1 MSARGIAWGLLLWL
15 AACGRP
21 APAADPEA
29 PPQAPAPAAS
39 EAAAQT
45 TTAPAAEDTAADG
58 YEASPSRRGPEGQEI
73 FGGDID
79 WSAPEVSL
87 ASMLAE
93 PDRFAG
99 RKVRTRGVIGRVC
112 QRQGCWMELRGEG
125 AEEPVR
131 APLAGHSYFMP
142 QRAIGREAT
151 VVGTVD
157 VRELSEAHKA
167 HLRSEGAEAT
177 EVRLSVVASAVALL
191 DVVAKGE

>member
-125 AEEPVR
+125 AEEQKPTTVKR
-131 APLAGHSYFMP
+131 SDDKV
-142 QRAIGREAT
+142 GRNDPCPC
-151 VVGTVD
+151 G
-157 VRELSEAHKA
+157 SGKKYKKCHGK
-167 HLRSEGAEAT
+167 
-177 EVRLSVVASAVALL
+177 
-191 DVVAKGE
+191 